1 MTYAAIDL
9 FCGVGGLTKGL
20 EQAGINVVA
29 GIDFEPS
36 CQYAYEKNNNAK
48 FIQRDITTLT
58 PKELGALYP
67 DNLDIRILAGCA
79 PCQPFSKYTQRYRK
93 DGYKDEK
100 WRLLYSF
107 GSLAKAI
114 CPQIIAMENVPEL
127 KKTTIFT
134 DFTKELQ
141 KCGYHVF
148 YQIVYCPDYGIPQ
161 SRRRLVFLAS
171 LLGEISLLP
180 ATHTPDNYVTVKEA
194 IGNLPPL
201 VAGMTDPD
209 DLLHSATALSEKNL
223 KRIRQSIPGGTWRDW
238 DKELQL
244 KCHKKSSGKTYPS
257 VYGRMLWDAP
267 SPTITTQFYGY
278 GNGRFGHPAQDR
290 ALSLRE
296 GAILQSFPKDYK
308 FISPTDILN
317 KRKLGLQIG
326 NAVPVRLGK
335 VIGLS
340 IIEHIR
346 RYDNGKEKSN
356 A

>member
-58 PKELGALYP
+58 PKELGALNP
-67 DNLDIRILAGCA
+67 DIHDIHILAGCA
-79 PCQPFSKYTQRYRK
+79 PCQPISKYTLRYRK

-194 IGNLPPL
+194 IGNLPLL

-326 NAVPVRLGK
+326 NAVPVRLGE